1 MSMGMRDSLR
11 FVLRERFARAK
22 FLGILIGG
30 AFTIML
36 VSFLALGAF
45 YALVTVPK
53 SLSAWVPVIWLGI
66 VALLVQLWKMTYI
79 HSRSHSR

>member
-1 MSMGMRDSLR
+1 MGMRDSFR
-11 FVLRERFARAK
+11 FVLWEQFARAK

-30 AFTIML
+30 AFAILL

-53 SLSAWVPVIWLGI
+53 SFSAWVPMI
-66 VALLVQLWKMTYI
+66 
-79 HSRSHSR
+79 